1 MPTVL
6 LVEDDPDIRTL
17 VEAALADRGL
27 VVRAVADD
35 RAAQRVLERE
45 APQIGVLIADV
56 HLGAA
61 ASGFDVAQRARKLNP
76 RIEVVYIT
84 GRSLDVDRFGVHG
97 GVLMPK
103 PFDIDNLGDVVQA
116 LASDPAGPT
125 R

>member
-61 ASGFDVAQRARKLNP
+61 ATGFDVAQRARKLNP